1 MMLPQYAK
9 KYLSFHALRAYIMV
23 NVPDHVEFTC
33 EVKVDLFIS
42 VVRGRH
48 FVVSMWTHV
57 KADNVNEE
65 ETEDSTFSSNSV
77 SLIGEGK
84 LCQIR
89 GIKERKGESFTIF
102 SRKTKDPIGLG
113 VDVGDSLSDLFD
125 KACMVGCDLLWR
137 SIGRRFH
144 RFEEEIKKGEDVA
157 DIFSGVLV
165 ALDSPLPTDFGTS
178 RDLMQCREKRDWHCE
193 AAMFLPYVFSS
204 SKDYFPDYLH
214 ELLGRDLVDVN
225 TGHYFLGQRIIL
237 SLAEAAK
244 LDGTTWT
251 NLVTWTQMLCENAAI
266 QVNAL
271 FGYNACLDNAIKGLS
286 RRNGLGLMVR
296 SQQWSKNIDLEEF
309 HNISI
314 SKNPIFWKHLEYLKD
329 TSGITK
335 LESAVNR
342 KFTAIIELTGHRE
355 RRVLAITAMVLT
367 LVFGSIGFGRLIL
380 AVFAA
385 SKAGDNEIVQLM
397 FAVVS
402 IAVVFGILV
411 IRVISRRF

>member
-1 MMLPQYAK
+1 MNKRQEQNSTTMALLKPLRASYLKTSAFRIVPEKRIPSWRRKLSKKLIPLLIREAKIIAPESCGKLRNILKSSKSDWPLNSTVLSANQSLDYIGSLGTRKEEMMLPQYAK

-48 FVVSMWTHV
+48 FVVSMWTHI
-57 KADNVNEE
+57 KPDNVNEE

-214 ELLGRDLVDVN
+214 
-225 TGHYFLGQRIIL
+225 HYYL
-237 SLAEAAK
+237 
-244 LDGTTWT
+244 
-251 NLVTWTQMLCENAAI
+251 
-266 QVNAL
+266 
-271 FGYNACLDNAIKGLS
+271 
-286 RRNGLGLMVR
+286 
-296 SQQWSKNIDLEEF
+296 
-309 HNISI
+309 
-314 SKNPIFWKHLEYLKD
+314 HLQ
-329 TSGITK
+329 
-335 LESAVNR
+335 AP
-342 KFTAIIELTGHRE
+342 
-355 RRVLAITAMVLT
+355 
-367 LVFGSIGFGRLIL
+367 
-380 AVFAA
+380 
-385 SKAGDNEIVQLM
+385 
-397 FAVVS
+397 
-402 IAVVFGILV
+402 
-411 IRVISRRF
+411 